1 MSKHKIFW
9 PYTYSN
15 NKEISWNKHYIKS
28 NVLSLFVKALKR
40 LEYTPNTSSHM
51 TILVLHVT
59 GNISLT
65 TAVTTDTEFDSLCVQ
80 GKDFYKNILVQI
92 S

>member
-1 MSKHKIFW
+1 M
-9 PYTYSN
+9 YSV
-15 NKEISWNKHYIKS
+15 Y
-28 NVLSLFVKALKR
+28 LFVKALKR

-65 TAVTTDTEFDSLCVQ
+65 TAVTTDTQS
-80 GKDFYKNILVQI
+80 ILFMSKVRTFTRT

>member
-15 NKEISWNKHYIKS
+15 HETNTTLNQMYS
-28 NVLSLFVKALKR
+28 VCLFVKALKR

-59 GNISLT
+59 GNISVT
-65 TAVTTDTEFDSLCVQ
+65 TAGTTDTEFDSLCVQ